1 MNDLKPFLSLF
12 RPHWRMMSLGILLA
26 IITLCASIGL
36 LSLSGWFLAAS
47 ASAGLVVATR
57 GQFNYM
63 YPSGGVRGLSIL
75 RTAARWAERVVSH
88 DATFRLLTDLRDRFF
103 RALAPLTPGDR
114 GDLRDGDLLNRMVT
128 DVDTLDHLYLRLI
141 SPLVAAV
148 VAIAAVGALVALFD
162 PNLAALLV
170 AILLSLLVILPLL
183 FYRLGRGPGRQL
195 GESTRALRQQ
205 LVDFIAAQTEL
216 SVYGGTPAQRSQ
228 IRDAESGLLQSQR
241 QLTRITAA
249 SQALLQLLNGWA
261 LVLMLYLA
269 ADQIGSLTPPGPLL
283 ALVAFVTLASFE
295 ALVPVAGA
303 FQHLSHTI
311 NAAGRLRPVLEQR
324 SSLTFGRASWQN
336 APIHLSDV
344 SFAYPG
350 SPVAAL
356 QQVSLTLATGEKVA
370 LVGKTGC
377 GKSSLLSLLS
387 REWQPDSGSLTLGS
401 TPWHELNEA
410 SLRQQVRLVEQR
422 VHVFSGTLKENLLLA
437 RPTACDAE
445 LEEALDAVGLKG
457 LLERE
462 GLALWL
468 GEGGRQLSGGEARRI
483 GLARAL
489 LHPGSVLLMDE
500 PTEGLD
506 DDTERRVLDGL
517 LQGQRTVLYVTHK
530 SAGLERMDRVV
541 QMEQG
546 RILPS
551 Q

>member
-1 MNDLKPFLSLF
+1 MNDLKPFLALF
-12 RPHWRMMSLGILLA
+12 RPHWRMMGLGILLA
-26 IITLCASIGL
+26 IVTLCASIGL

-103 RALAPLTPGDR
+103 RALAPLTPADR
-114 GDLRDGDLLNRMVT
+114 GDLRDGDLLNRMVA
-128 DVDTLDHLYLRLI
+128 DVDTLDHLYLRLV
-141 SPLVAAV
+141 SPLMAAI
-148 VAIAAVGALVALFD
+148 VAIAAVGILVSLFD
-162 PNLAALLV
+162 PALAGLLV
-170 AILLSLLVILPLL
+170 AILLALLVVLPLI
-183 FYRLGRGPGRQL
+183 FYRLGRRPGRQL
-195 GESTRALRQQ
+195 GESTRGLRQQ
-205 LVDFIAAQTEL
+205 LVDFIGAQTEL
-216 SVYGGTPAQRSQ
+216 AVYGGTRDQRRRIVEAEQALIGAQVS
-228 IRDAESGLLQSQR
+228 
-241 QLTRITAA
+241 LTRVTAT
-249 SQALLQLLNGWA
+249 SQALLQLLNGWT

-269 ADQIGSLTPPGPLL
+269 ADQIGGLTPPGPLL
-283 ALVAFVTLASFE
+283 ALIAFVTLASFE

-311 NAAGRLRPVLEQR
+311 NAAGRLRPVLEQP
-324 SSLTFGRASWQN
+324 STLCFGDQPWQSG
-336 APIHLSDV
+336 PITLRGIN
-344 SFAYPG
+344 FAYPG
-350 SPVAAL
+350 SPLPAL
-356 QQVSLTLATGEKVA
+356 EGINLTLAPGEKVA

-387 REWQPDSGSLTLGS
+387 REWQPDSGTLALGDL
-401 TPWHELNEA
+401 PWFQLSESA
-410 SLRQQVRLVEQR
+410 LRGEVCLVEQR
-422 VHVFSGTLKENLLLA
+422 VHVFSGTLRENLLLA
-437 RPTACDAE
+437 RPGADDRQ
-445 LEEALDAVGLKG
+445 LSEALSAVGLDG
-457 LLERE
+457 LLERQ
-462 GLALWL
+462 GLDQWL

-506 DDTERRVLDGL
+506 DDTERRVLARL
-517 LQGQRTVLYVTHK
+517 LTDRRSVLYVTHK
-530 SAGLERMDRVV
+530 GAGLERMDRVV

-546 RILPS
+546 RIVAG